1 MKIENV
7 PDMKA
12 ARARYEQTDAAGLIG
27 QQVALRGAIHSIEWL
42 ATHQA
47 DGVTPQMMLE
57 SLRTQLFEL
66 HEVAHA
72 RGIALPSYR

>member
-12 ARARYEQTDAAGLIG
+12 ARARYEQIDAPDLVG
-27 QQVALRGAIHSIEWL
+27 QQVALRGAIHSMEWL
-42 ATHQA
+42 AAHQA
-47 DGVTPQMMLE
+47 QGVTPEMMIN